1 MDYLNTLFVALGSIN
16 ALFVVLGFLA
26 VVLFLEGTYLAWN
39 AYKGP
44 EAKRIEKRLQAMSAG
59 AAGQRS
65 TSLAK
70 QRLLA
75 KTAGLE
81 RLLLQIP
88 RIHELDRLILQSGI
102 RLNAAEF
109 IGLTLLAAAGG
120 AVAASLAGLPAFAV
134 IAIGVAAGLAPFF
147 YMQGAKHNRM
157 IVLEQ
162 QLPDALDLMARA
174 MMAGH
179 AFPSA
184 LQMVGDE
191 MLDPIAFEFRIV
203 FDEINYGISAQEAL
217 TNLTTRVPSTDLNY
231 FVIAVLIQRE
241 TGGNLAEL
249 LGNISALIRARLKL
263 LGTVRVLSAEGRL
276 SAWILTILPFALAF
290 VLQIV
295 NPKFLSVL
303 WTDPIG
309 LKMVGVAMCMMA
321 VGIFAIWRIIKIRV

>member
-1 MDYLNTLFVALGSIN
+1 MNYLYY
-16 ALFVVLGFLA
+16 LFVVLGFLA
-26 VVLFLEGTYLAWN
+26 VVLFLEGMYLAWN

-44 EAKRIEKRLQAMSAG
+44 EAKRIERRLRAMSAG
-59 AAGQRS
+59 AASQQNS
-65 TSLAK
+65 SLIK

-75 KTAGLE
+75 QSPDME

-88 RIHELDRLILQSGI
+88 RIHQLDRLILQSGL
-102 RLNAAEF
+102 RLSVAGF
-109 IGLTLLAAAGG
+109 IGLMLLAAAGG
-120 AVAASLAGLPAFAV
+120 AVFALLASLPTFAV
-134 IAIGVAAGLAPFF
+134 IAIGVATGLAPLL

-157 IVLEQ
+157 IAIEQ

-191 MLDPIAFEFRIV
+191 MPDPIASEFRIV

-263 LGTVRVLSAEGRL
+263 LGAVRVLSAEGRL

-290 VLQIV
+290 VLQLL

-303 WTDPIG
+303 WTDPTG
-309 LKMVGVAMCMMA
+309 QKMVGVAMCMMA
-321 VGIFAIWRIIKIRV
+321 VGIFAMSRIIKIRV